1 MSRRALLFAFA
12 LAACSALV
20 RAEKFDTKTVSFA
33 VAVHDVTAAYRDFS
47 MFALPDARVAIDAV
61 GGPPGDYALDAKD
74 GIVEPLS
81 VRKWRWTAPMRP
93 GTYALKL
100 HGPGGKDTVTLHAF
114 VLVPFKQVKHGW
126 LNGYRIGEYP
136 PPLKDHSGN
145 PLYLPPPGFVEVT
158 RDNEHTKVSPH
169 FELMQ
174 FVCREDTT
182 PKYPKYVVVRE
193 RLLLDLEA
201 VLERVNALGFTA
213 DTLHVMS
220 AYRTPYYNH
229 AIGDVRYSMH
239 QFGGAADIFIDP
251 GNKGRM
257 IDLNGDGVVD
267 LGDSKFLYDEID
279 RMLETPPYQRFQGGL
294 GFYRGTSAHP
304 PFVHLDVRG
313 TRARWQG

>member
-1 MSRRALLFAFA
+1 MIRISLLAAVIASLAGAPGRAADRFDTKAVDFA
-12 LAACSALV
+12 LAFKGETS
-20 RAEKFDTKTVSFA
+20 
-33 VAVHDVTAAYRDFS
+33 AYRDVA
-47 MFALPDARVAIDAV
+47 MFVMPGESVTLEAV
-61 GGPPGDYALDAKD
+61 GGPAGDYTITTDQGVLVQTAA
-74 GIVEPLS
+74 
-81 VRKWRWTAPMRP
+81 RKWKWDAP
-93 GTYALKL
+93 GTPRLSTL
-100 HGPGGKDTVTLHAF
+100 RVDGPAKKDAMTVHAF
-114 VLVPFKQVKHGW
+114 VMVPASNVRNGL

-136 PPLKDHSGN
+136 AKPLKGN
-145 PLYLPPPGFVEVT
+145 PIYLPPAGFVEVT
-158 RDNEHTKVSPH
+158 KENRDTKLSPH
-169 FELMQ
+169 FTLKQ
-174 FVCREDTT
+174 FLCKEDTSD
-182 PKYPKYVVVRE
+182 KYPKYVIVKE
-193 RLLLDLEA
+193 RLPLKLEA
-201 VLERVNALGFTA
+201 ILERVNALGFHV

-239 QFGGAADIFIDP
+239 QFGSAADIFIDP
-251 GNKGRM
+251 GNNGRM

>member
-33 VAVHDVTAAYRDFS
+33 VAFHDVTAAYRDFS

-74 GIVEPLS
+74 GIVEPLN

-174 FVCREDTT
+174 FVCKEDTT

-193 RLLLDLEA
+193 RLLLKLEA
-201 VLERVNALGFTA
+201 VLERVNTLGFTT

-239 QFGGAADIFIDP
+239 QFGSAADIFIDP
-251 GNKGRM
+251 GNNGRM

-279 RMLETPPYQRFQGGL
+279 RMLEMPPYQKFQGGL